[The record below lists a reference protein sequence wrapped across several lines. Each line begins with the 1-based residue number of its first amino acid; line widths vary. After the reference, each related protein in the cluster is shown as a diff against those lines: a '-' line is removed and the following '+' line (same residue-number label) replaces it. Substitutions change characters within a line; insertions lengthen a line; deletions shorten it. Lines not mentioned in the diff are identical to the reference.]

1 MKNALIL
8 PAAFMSTA
16 LMLSACSNASDTAD
30 AGTSAV
36 VQVVDA
42 SPATDMDHSD
52 TDMAE
57 MEHSDMDMADAD
69 MVDTAMQDATMDVAM
84 ETKTKAVLLYADWCS
99 SCKILDPKI
108 KAVQAMG
115 PMPGV
120 EFVTLDYT
128 DKNADNFYAQAANAG
143 VEEAIRTELD
153 GTIKTGW
160 LLLVDVDDARVVS
173 KVTKGDD
180 IAQIATKIKDALA
193 AS

>member
-8 PAAFMSTA
+8 PASLIGAA
-16 LMLSACSNASDTAD
+16 LMLTACSNATDSADT
-30 AGTSAV
+30 GTSAV
-36 VQVVDA
+36 VQIVEA
-42 SPATDMDHSD
+42 PMATD
-52 TDMAE
+52 DMT
-57 MEHSDMDMADAD
+57 MDMAAD
-69 MVDTAMQDATMDVAM
+69 TMRV
-84 ETKTKAVLLYADWCS
+84 ETKTKAVLVYADWCS

-128 DKNADNFYAQAANAG
+128 DKNADNFYAQAADAG
-143 VEEAIRTELD
+143 VEAAVRAELD

-173 KVTKGDD
+173 KVTKADD
-180 IAQIATKIKDALA
+180 AAQIATKIKAALA

>member
-8 PAAFMSTA
+8 PAALISTA
-16 LMLSACSNASDTAD
+16 LILSACSNASDTAD
-30 AGTSAV
+30 AETSSV
-36 VQVVDA
+36 VQIEGTPMA
-42 SPATDMDHSD
+42 
-52 TDMAE
+52 AE
-57 MEHSDMDMADAD
+57 MNHSDMAMSDMK
-69 MVDTAMQDATMDVAM
+69 MDVAM
-84 ETKTKAVLLYADWCS
+84 ETKTKAVLVYADWCS

-115 PMPGV
+115 AMPGV

-128 DKNADNFYAQAANAG
+128 DKNADNFYAQAAAAG
-143 VEEAIRTELD
+143 VEKAVRTELD

-173 KVTKGDD
+173 KVTKADD
-180 IAQIATKIKDALA
+180 TAQIATKIKDALA

>member
-8 PAAFMSTA
+8 PAALISTA
-16 LMLSACSNASDTAD
+16 LILSACSNASETAD
-30 AGTSAV
+30 AGTSEV

-42 SPATDMDHSD
+42 SLT
-52 TDMAE
+52 TDMA
-57 MEHSDMDMADAD
+57 HSDMASDDMR
-69 MVDTAMQDATMDVAM
+69 MDVASDTMAM
-84 ETKTKAVLLYADWCS
+84 EAKTKAVLVYADWCG

-128 DKNADNFYAQAANAG
+128 DKNADNFYAQAAAAG
-143 VEEAIRTELD
+143 VEDAVRTELD

-160 LLLVDVDDARVVS
+160 LLLVDVDDARVLS
-173 KVTKGDD
+173 KVTKADD
-180 IAQIATKIKDALA
+180 AAQITAKIKAALA

>member
-30 AGTSAV
+30 VGTSAV
-36 VQVVDA
+36 VEVVAA

-52 TDMAE
+52 IDMAE
-57 MEHSDMDMADAD
+57 MDHSDMDTA
-69 MVDTAMQDATMDVAM
+69 DTAMQDATMDLAM
-84 ETKTKAVLLYADWCS
+84 ATKTKAVLVYADWCS

-128 DKNADNFYAQAANAG
+128 DKNADNFYAQAAAAG
-143 VEEAIRTELD
+143 VEDAVRAELD

-160 LLLVDVDDARVVS
+160 LLLVDVDDARVLS
-173 KVTKGDD
+173 KVTKDD
-180 IAQIATKIKDALA
+180 DAAEIAAKIKAALA

>member
-8 PAAFMSTA
+8 PAAFIGTA
-16 LMLSACSNASDTAD
+16 LMLSACSNATDTAD
-30 AGTSAV
+30 TGTSAV

-42 SPATDMDHSD
+42 PVAATNMDHSD
-52 TDMAE
+52 MADTDMAAHD
-57 MEHSDMDMADAD
+57 MDTKMDMA
-69 MVDTAMQDATMDVAM
+69 MD
-84 ETKTKAVLLYADWCS
+84 TKTKAVLIYADWCS

-128 DKNADNFYAQAANAG
+128 DKNADNFYAQAADAG
-143 VEEAIRTELD
+143 VETAVRTELD

-160 LLLVDVDDARVVS
+160 LLLVDMDDARVVT
-173 KVTKGDD
+173 KVTKADD
-180 IAQIATKIKDALA
+180 TQQIIAKIKEALA

>member
-8 PAAFMSTA
+8 PAALISTA
-16 LMLSACSNASDTAD
+16 LILSACSNASDTTEV
-30 AGTSAV
+30 GTSKV
-36 VQVVDA
+36 VQV
-42 SPATDMDHSD
+42 
-52 TDMAE
+52 
-57 MEHSDMDMADAD
+57 ADAP
-69 MVDTAMQDATMDVAM
+69 VAMDVATDAITM
-84 ETKTKAVLLYADWCS
+84 NAKTKAVLVYADWCS

-128 DKNADNFYAQAANAG
+128 DKNPDNFYAQAAAAG
-143 VEEAIRTELD
+143 VEDAVRTELD

-160 LLLVDVDDARVVS
+160 LLLVDVDDARVLS
-173 KVTKGDD
+173 KVTKADD
-180 IAQIATKIKDALA
+180 AAQITAKIKAALA

>member
-8 PAAFMSTA
+8 PSALIGTA
-16 LMLSACSNASDTAD
+16 LILTACSNAADTAD
-30 AGTSAV
+30 TGSSAV

-42 SPATDMDHSD
+42 PMATD
-52 TDMAE
+52 DMT
-57 MEHSDMDMADAD
+57 MDMAS
-69 MVDTAMQDATMDVAM
+69 DTMAL
-84 ETKTKAVLLYADWCS
+84 ETKTKAVLVYADWCG

-128 DKNADNFYAQAANAG
+128 DKNADNFYAQAAAAG
-143 VEEAIRTELD
+143 VEDAVRAELD

-160 LLLVDVDDARVVS
+160 LLLVDVDDARVLS
-173 KVTKGDD
+173 KVTKADD
-180 IAQIATKIKDALA
+180 AAQITAKIKAALA